1 MNTGN
6 RTRLL
11 TVGRVLA
18 PGLLML
24 ALVLGGQAMAGRCP
38 LLPGQDGYF
47 EQEMN
52 RREETLAGERAKAID
67 LIQTFLGRYPDAP
80 QRADALFR
88 LAELLWERS
97 EAEFFTRMRAYERE
111 LDAFQHASG
120 KRPEE
125 PRMELEASIKIYE
138 QILEKHPDFTNTDI
152 VLYLYGFALNE
163 RGDESAALSIYKSLI
178 ARFPQSV
185 FVPDAYLAIG
195 EYYFANAD
203 YLKAIGSYER
213 VLKYPNTPLLDLAT
227 YKLAWCFFKEGNAK
241 KAARLF
247 REVLARSKADKT
259 LSRLETKG
267 SDLEKEATEDLALT
281 FSESGGAKEAYR
293 FMAEVGGDEYSI
305 RVLRSLGEVLA
316 RQGRFDEA
324 VESFRMLLDRFPLD
338 PNGPS
343 FQLKIVEAYD
353 RHGHIEDALNERT
366 RLAERFGSGS
376 SWAQSHESDQELLD
390 RTNRQIEEA
399 LRYVALY
406 RHKQAQDAHTD
417 VSYRAALKAYQEYL
431 KRFSDHA
438 QAPRIHFY
446 LGEVQYRL
454 KNYAAAATHYGEA
467 ARQSQ
472 DLALKKEAAFAAI
485 QAFDQLREHTSKKHE
500 PPSKI
505 VPLADSEK
513 GFLQAVEEFGVVA
526 PDDSKLGQLRFEVG
540 RIYYDRGDFASAS
553 AQLLA
558 MVQKYPKDSFA
569 EGAADLALDCFNR
582 MADWSALEQWAR
594 QFFEQKLFAGKELGA
609 ALPGFMCNAIF
620 QKAGALIAS
629 NKPGEAAAEYQRL
642 VNEFPGNPLA
652 PKALFLSGLAFE
664 QDGKH
669 DLAIRT
675 YQQAMERYP
684 KQAAEAMVVLAGIYE
699 RQYDY
704 EKAARHYGE
713 LAERFPRDSRAP
725 EALLQAATLQGA
737 RRAYRE
743 QARLLARFTELFPDH
758 PKAADALFMSG
769 LSLEL
774 AGQPAEAEH
783 RFESYLKRFAPKY
796 GRTRIAELHLAK
808 ALAKQSITKRARE
821 HLEHCA
827 EFSARRPPAG
837 TELQAAAECRF
848 LLAELV
854 FDEYRSIKLQPP
866 KERLVR
872 QLKQKAA
879 LLKKAEGL
887 FAQVVA
893 AGNMEWGS
901 AALFRIGD
909 MYATFAEAIYKSP
922 QPTALNQ
929 QELEIYRQ
937 EIQSLAYPIEDKA
950 LSAFTISLDMA
961 HKHQY
966 YSIWSQRTVEMLRKL
981 NPSKYTPELE
991 IRPTT
996 RWADSF
1002 TTFPMIEQPLPVRK
1016 EGRRP

>member
-6 RTRLL
+6 QTRLRRVARALAQGLVVL
-11 TVGRVLA
+11 TLCM
-18 PGLLML
+18 PGLVR
-24 ALVLGGQAMAGRCP
+24 AGQCP

-47 EQEMN
+47 EQEMS

-67 LIQTFLGRYPDAP
+67 LIQTFLGRYPDAS

-111 LDAFQHASG
+111 LEAFQHTSG
-120 KRPEE
+120 KRPVE

-138 QILEKHPDFTNTDI
+138 QILEKHPRFSNTDV

-178 ARFPQSV
+178 ARFPTSV

-195 EYYFANAD
+195 EYYFANGD

-213 VLKYPNTPLLDLAT
+213 VLSYPNTPLLDVAT
-227 YKLAWCFFKEGNAK
+227 YKLAWCYFKEGNAK
-241 KAARLF
+241 KAAKLF
-247 REVLARSKADKT
+247 REVLARSKAAKGSD
-259 LSRLETKG
+259 RLETKG
-267 SDLEKEATEDLALT
+267 SDLEKEAMEDLALT

-305 RVLRSLGEVLA
+305 RVLRSLGEVLVH
-316 RQGRFDEA
+316 QGRFDEA

-338 PNGPS
+338 PSGPS
-343 FQLKIVEAYD
+343 FQLKIIEAHD
-353 RHGHIEDALNERT
+353 RHGRVEDALSERT
-366 RLAERFGSGS
+366 RLAERFGQGS
-376 SWAQSHESDQELLD
+376 SWAQSHENDRELLEI
-390 RTNRQIEEA
+390 TNHQIEEA

-406 RHKQAQDAHTD
+406 RHKQAQDVRTD

-431 KRFSDHA
+431 KRFADDP
-438 QAPRIHFY
+438 QATRIHFY

-454 KNYAAAATHYGEA
+454 KDYAAAAVHYGEA

-472 DLALKKEAAFAAI
+472 DAVLKKEAAYAAI
-485 QAFDQLREHTSKKHE
+485 QAFDQLRERTGKKHE
-500 PPSKI
+500 PPSKAA
-505 VPLADSEK
+505 PLTDAEK
-513 GFLQAVEEFGVVA
+513 GFVQAVEEFGTMA
-526 PDDSKLGQLRFEVG
+526 PDDPKLGQLRFEVG
-540 RIYYDRGDFASAS
+540 RIHYNHGDFASAS
-553 AQLLA
+553 TQLLA
-558 MVQKYPKDSFA
+558 MVEKHPKDSFA

-594 QFFEQKLFAGKELGA
+594 QFLQKKQFDGKELGA
-609 ALPGFMCNAIF
+609 ALPNVICNAIF

-642 VNEFPGNPLA
+642 VQEFPNSPLA
-652 PKALFLSGLAFE
+652 PKALFLSGVAFE

-669 DLAIRT
+669 DQALRT

-684 KQAAEAMVVLAGIYE
+684 KQAAEATVVLAGIYE
-699 RQYDY
+699 RQYNY
-704 EKAARHYGE
+704 ESAARHYGD
-713 LAERFPRDSRAP
+713 LAERFPKDSRAP

-743 QARLLARFTELFPDH
+743 QARLLARFTELFPNH

-774 AGQPAEAEH
+774 AGQPAEAER
-783 RFESYLKRFAPKY
+783 RFETYLKRFAAKY
-796 GRTRIAELHLAK
+796 GRARVAELHLAK
-808 ALAKQSITKRARE
+808 AQSKQNMPKKSRE
-821 HLEHCA
+821 HLENCA
-827 EFSARRPPAG
+827 AFDARRSPVGA
-837 TELQAAAECRF
+837 ELQAAAECRF

-854 FDEYRSIKLQPP
+854 FDEYRRISLQPP
-866 KERLVR
+866 KERLIR

-879 LLKKAEGL
+879 LLKKAESL

-922 QPTALNQ
+922 LPTALNQ
-929 QELEIYRQ
+929 KELEIYRQ
-937 EIQSLAYPIEDKA
+937 ELQALAYPIEDKA

-961 HKHQY
+961 QKHQY

-981 NPSKYTPELE
+981 DPNKYPPELE
-991 IRPTT
+991 VRPTT

-1016 EGRRP
+1016 EARRP